1 MLRSTI
7 LFLIVSLCYY
17 SYSQDSEF
25 LLLPKGA
32 SLSTVAWRDSI
43 YRFPSFEPGRIAFVT
58 GFMPEEKIMFNY
70 NLYFMRIELI
80 SDNGDTVQLA
90 PSPNVKHIVISNRQ
104 FVFSDV
110 AGVVEVIVKP
120 SLGLV
125 AVHVLRDEKREYWPY
140 RRVVDVRGEPAI
152 LDRYYKK
159 VTTYRFMDDR
169 MRVHPATKP
178 IVLSFF
184 RDHKKEINN
193 YIDEN
198 KINFDNEADLV
209 RLVNFCNNLYQE
221 R

>member
-1 MLRSTI
+1 MSI
-7 LFLIVSLCYY
+7 HEVS
-17 SYSQDSEF
+17 
-25 LLLPKGA
+25 
-32 SLSTVAWRDSI
+32 WRDSI
-43 YRFPSFEPGRIAFVT
+43 YRFPSFEPGRITFVT
-58 GFMPEEKIMFNY
+58 GFTPEEKIMFNY

-90 PSPNVKHIVISNRQ
+90 PSPDVKHIVISNRQ

-125 AVHVLRDEKREYWPY
+125 AVHFLRDEKREYWPY
-140 RRVVDVRGEPAI
+140 KRVVDVRGEPAI

-198 KINFDNEADLV
+198 RINFDNESDLI
-209 RLVNFCNNLYQE
+209 RLVNFCNNLNQE